1 MSDHLNT
8 SFVHLHVHTE
18 YSLLDGACRIKELVR
33 TCKERGMDALAIT
46 DHGVMYG
53 VVEFYEA
60 CLSEGIKPIIG
71 CEVYTAKRTRF
82 DKAPGIDSDY
92 GHLILLAKNNTG
104 YHNLIR
110 IVSKAF
116 TEGYYYK
123 PRVDMDL
130 LKEYSEGII
139 CASACLAGDVPQLIM
154 AGDYDGAKKLALEYA
169 EIFDDGRYYL
179 ELQSNGLEEQ
189 NEVNRALIKISD
201 ETGIPLIATNDVHFV
216 SKSDARTQDILMC
229 VQMAKKYNDT
239 DRMRFNTD
247 EVYLRTPEEMEA
259 LFTVRKDALANTVK
273 IAEECNV
280 EITFGRPVLPQFD
293 IPGGLTPPEYL
304 RKLTYE
310 GAVFR
315 YGDELPKEV
324 TDRLEYELSVIN
336 TMGYAEYYL
345 IVWDFIKF
353 AKDNG
358 ITVGPGRGSGA
369 GSLVAYCLKIT
380 NIDSLK
386 YSLAFERFLNPERIS
401 MPDFDVDFSDERR
414 KEVIDYVVR
423 KYGEDRVAQII
434 TFGTMAARGAVRD
447 VGRVLDVPYADVDVI
462 AKLIP
467 MAPGK
472 TSTIQGAIDL
482 SPELKSRYD
491 SDPVI
496 KDLLDT
502 AMQLEGM
509 PRNASTHA
517 AGVVLTK
524 NPVTDYVPVHK
535 TGDSVVT
542 QFPMAI
548 LEKLGLLKVD
558 FLGLR
563 TLTVIQDAI
572 ELIQKE
578 HGITVNF
585 DTMEMNDKNVYKT
598 ISDGKTLGI
607 FQLESPGMTRFITEL
622 QPDNLEDIIA
632 GIALYRPGPMDQI
645 PRYIENKKNP
655 SGVKYLHPI
664 LEPILNVTYGCM
676 VYQEQVMQIV
686 RDVAGYTM
694 GQSDLVRRAMAKKK
708 HDIMEKERVNF
719 VNGAEKNGVSSD
731 IANKIFDQMI
741 DFASYA
747 FNKAHAACYA
757 VVGYETAWLK
767 TYYPVEFMAALLNSF
782 LDRSDKIAQ
791 YIAECRLMGIEILPP
806 DINVSYSKFTV
817 KNGAIV
823 FGLSAIKNVGGH
835 VVNII
840 TDERDNN
847 GSFKSFGDF
856 CDRIACTEVNK
867 RCVES
872 FIKAGVFSSFPV
884 KRSQLFNSYDDIM
897 DAASAAHRNKAEG
910 QVSLFEMF
918 TEEDAAD
925 KDADY
930 ENYPDIPE
938 FNKGDI
944 LSMEKEMLGIYLSG
958 HPLEGYADILN
969 KLSNIH
975 TTDLIADTEED
986 LEGLDKSFSSGVKDG
1001 MQVAIG
1007 GIVASVKKKVT
1018 KNNAMMAFGTFEDL
1032 YGTCELL
1039 IFPKIYEKYAGILQP
1054 ESKVFIK
1061 GRLSLREDDTPKILP
1076 DEIYPIDDYIAGAG
1090 RDSSASGSAY
1100 KSRQTAS
1107 DMPSGEAVITVP
1119 EEYAARA
1126 VALAKYFTGRTH
1138 VKLIGKNNGAL
1149 IYEGYMNT
1157 APEIMKELESV
1168 IGI

>member
-1 MSDHLNT
+1 MDSLKT
-8 SFVHLHVHTE
+8 EFVHLHVHTE
-18 YSLLDGACRIKELVR
+18 YSLLDGACRIKELAKA
-33 TCKERGMDALAIT
+33 CKERGMDALAIT

-53 VVEFYEA
+53 IVEFYEA
-60 CLSEGIKPIIG
+60 CKNEGIKPIIG

-82 DKAPGIDSDY
+82 DKAPGVDNDY
-92 GHLILLAKNNTG
+92 GHLILLAKNNVG
-104 YHNLIR
+104 YHNLIK

-123 PRVDMDL
+123 PRVDLEL

-139 CASACLAGDVPQLIM
+139 CASACLGGDIPQMILRS
-154 AGDYDGAKKLALEYA
+154 DYDGAKQLAQQYQ
-169 EIFDDGRYYL
+169 EIFGKDNYYL

-189 NEVNRALIKISD
+189 LTVNKALIKISD

-216 SKSDARTQDILMC
+216 NKNDARAQDILVC
-229 VQMAKKYNDT
+229 VQTGKKYND
-239 DRMRFNTD
+239 DNRMKFNTD
-247 EVYLRTPEEMEA
+247 EVYLRTPDEMKE
-259 LFTVRKDALANTVK
+259 LFRVRTDAIQNTVK
-273 IAEECNV
+273 IANECNV

-293 IPGGLTPPEYL
+293 IPGGLTPAEYL

-310 GAVFR
+310 GAAFR
-315 YGDELPKEV
+315 YGNTLTPEV
-324 TDRLEYELSVIN
+324 SERLEYELSVIIS
-336 TMGYAEYYL
+336 MGYAEYYL

-386 YSLAFERFLNPERIS
+386 YNLAFERFLNPERIS

-434 TFGTMAARGAVRD
+434 TFGTMAARGSVRD
-447 VGRVLDVPYADVDVI
+447 VGRVLDVPYNDVDTI
-462 AKLIP
+462 AKMIP

-472 TSTIQGAIDL
+472 QTSIKESIEVN
-482 SPELKSRYD
+482 PELKTRYE
-491 SDPVI
+491 SDFVI
-496 KDLLDT
+496 KDLLDS

-524 NPVTDYVPVHK
+524 DPVTDYVPVHK

-572 ELIQKE
+572 ELIYKN
-578 HGITVNF
+578 HGVKVNF
-585 DTMEMNDKNVYKT
+585 DTMVMDDKNVYKT

-607 FQLESPGMTRFITEL
+607 FQLESPGMTRFIMEL

-655 SGVKYLHPI
+655 DKVKYLHPI

-686 RDVAGYTM
+686 RDLAGYTM

-708 HDIMEKERVNF
+708 HDVMEKERVNF
-719 VNGAEKNGVSSD
+719 VKGAEKNGVSQEIS
-731 IANKIFDQMI
+731 NKIFDQMI

-782 LDRSDKIAQ
+782 IDRSDKIAQ
-791 YIAECRLMGIEILPP
+791 YIEECKQMNIKILPP
-806 DINVSYSKFTV
+806 DINVSYAKFTV

-823 FGLSAIKNVGGH
+823 FGLAAIKNVGGH
-835 VVNII
+835 VVDVI
-840 TDERDNN
+840 TNERDTN
-847 GSFKSFGDF
+847 GVYKSFGDF
-856 CDRIACTEVNK
+856 CERIAATEVNK

-872 FIKAGVFSSFPV
+872 FIKAGVFTSFNI
-884 KRSQLFNSYDDIM
+884 KRSQLLRTYELILDDAV
-897 DAASAAHRNKAEG
+897 AAKKHKAEG
-910 QVSLFEMF
+910 QISIFEMF
-918 TEEDAAD
+918 GDTAEISDSN
-925 KDADY
+925 DY
-930 ENYPDIPE
+930 DDYPDIPE
-938 FNKGDI
+938 FNKADL

-958 HPLEGYADILN
+958 HPLEGYAQEFAQISTI
-969 KLSNIH
+969 KSI
-975 TTDLIADTEED
+975 DLIADTEEGLD
-986 LEGLDKSFSSGVKDG
+986 GLDKSFSSGVKDG
-1001 MQVAIG
+1001 MNITFG
-1007 GIVASVKKKVT
+1007 GILTNIKKKIT
-1018 KNNAMMAFGTFEDL
+1018 KNNAMMAFGTIEDIF
-1032 YGTCELL
+1032 GTAELL
-1039 IFPKIYEKYAGILQP
+1039 VFPKVYEKYAGLLTSENI
-1054 ESKVFIK
+1054 VIIK
-1061 GRLSLREDDTPKILP
+1061 GRLSIREDDSPKILP
-1076 DEIYPIDDYIAGAG
+1076 DEIFTPEQFKEAGN
-1090 RDSSASGSAY
+1090 
-1100 KSRQTAS
+1100 QTAS
-1107 DMPSGEAVITVP
+1107 AAMKFLIDKKHSKKVI
-1119 EEYAARA
+1119 AF
-1126 VALAKYFTGRTH
+1126 AKFFAGKTH
-1138 VKLIGKNNGAL
+1138 VSFFDKETKNE
-1149 IYEGYMNT
+1149 IWSGYMNT
-1157 APEIMKELESV
+1157 SREILTELKCLVQSS
-1168 IGI
+1168 

>member
-1 MSDHLNT
+1 
-8 SFVHLHVHTE
+8 
-18 YSLLDGACRIKELVR
+18 
-33 TCKERGMDALAIT
+33 MDALAIT

-60 CLSEGIKPIIG
+60 CKSEGIKPIIG
-71 CEVYTAKRTRF
+71 CEVYTAPRTRF
-82 DKAPGIDSDY
+82 DKAPGIDNNY
-92 GHLILLAKNNTG
+92 GHLILIAKNNIG
-104 YHNLIR
+104 YHNLIK

-123 PRVDMDL
+123 PRVDLDL

-139 CASACLAGDVPQLIM
+139 CSSACLGGDIPQLIFL
-154 AGDYDGAKKLALEYA
+154 GDIDGAKKLALKYQ
-169 EIFDDGRYYL
+169 EIFGKGNYYL

-189 NEVNRALIKISD
+189 ILVNQSLIKISN

-216 SKSDARTQDILMC
+216 NKEDARAQDILMC
-229 VQMAKKYNDT
+229 IQTGKKYNDSN
-239 DRMRFNTD
+239 RMKFNTD
-247 EVYLRTPEEMEA
+247 EVYLRSPEEMKV
-259 LFTVRKDALANTVK
+259 LFTNRIDALNNTVK

-280 EITFGRPVLPQFD
+280 ELTFGRAVLPQFN

-310 GAVFR
+310 GIKFR
-315 YGDELPKEV
+315 YGDNPPKEV
-324 TDRLEYELSVIN
+324 IERIEYELSVIIS
-336 TMGYAEYYL
+336 MGYAEYYL

-386 YSLAFERFLNPERIS
+386 YNLAFERFLNPERIS

-414 KEVIDYVVR
+414 KEVIDYVIK

-447 VGRVLDVPYADVDVI
+447 VGRVLDIPYADVDTV

-472 TSTIQGAIDL
+472 QTSISNAINL
-482 SPELKSRYD
+482 IPELKSKYEND
-491 SDPVI
+491 ATI

-509 PRNASTHA
+509 PRNSSTHA

-524 NPVTDYVPVHK
+524 DPVTDYVPVHK
-535 TGDSVVT
+535 TGDSTVT

-572 ELIQKE
+572 NLIKKNYNVD
-578 HGITVNF
+578 INF
-585 DTMEMNDKNVYKT
+585 DTMVMDDKNVYKT
-598 ISDGKTLGI
+598 ISDGHTLGI

-645 PRYIENKKNP
+645 PTYIENKKNP
-655 SGVKYLHPI
+655 QKVKYLHPL

-708 HDIMEKERVNF
+708 HDVMEKERVNF
-719 VNGAEKNGVSSD
+719 INGAAKKGVSEE

-791 YIAECRLMGIEILPP
+791 YIEECKQMNIEILPP
-806 DINVSYSKFTV
+806 DINMSERQFTV
-817 KNGAIV
+817 KDGKII
-823 FGLSAIKNVGGH
+823 FGFAAIKNVGGN
-835 VVNII
+835 VSDVI
-840 TDERDNN
+840 TQLREKDGNY
-847 GSFKSFGDF
+847 KSFGDF
-856 CDRIACTEVNK
+856 CQRIASTEVNK
-867 RCVES
+867 RCIES
-872 FIKAGVFSSFPV
+872 FIKAGVFSSFNV
-884 KRSQLFNSYDDIM
+884 KRSQLIRTYEIILDDVTI
-897 DAASAAHRNKAEG
+897 SNKHRNPD
-910 QVSLFEMF
+910 QLSMFDMFEEISNQM
-918 TEEDAAD
+918 AD
-925 KDADY
+925 
-930 ENYPDIPE
+930 NYDIFPDIPE
-938 FNKGDI
+938 FDKSDL
-944 LSMEKEMLGIYLSG
+944 LSMEREMLGIYISG
-958 HPLEGYADILN
+958 HPLEKYSD
-969 KLSNIH
+969 KLSKISNIKSL
-975 TTDLIADTEED
+975 DLSEIIENEN
-986 LEGLDKSFSSGVKDG
+986 EISSTALLNLKDG
-1001 MQVAIG
+1001 MNITIG
-1007 GIVASVKKKVT
+1007 GIITTVKKKVT
-1018 KNNAMMAFGTFEDL
+1018 KNNSLMAFVTLEDL
-1032 YGTCELL
+1032 YGAVELL
-1039 IFPKIYEKYAGILQP
+1039 IFPKVYEKSSGLIYNENI
-1054 ESKVFIK
+1054 VVVK

-1076 DEIYPIDDYIAGAG
+1076 DEIIPIDQFISNDNSLEKVFEIFDRQAKRLISFFSYF
-1090 RDSSASGSAY
+1090 SGS
-1100 KSRQTAS
+1100 T
-1107 DMPSGEAVITVP
+1107 P
-1119 EEYAARA
+1119 
-1126 VALAKYFTGRTH
+1126 
-1138 VKLIGKNNGAL
+1138 VKLISKENGKILWSGHANINKDIL
-1149 IYEGYMNT
+1149 
-1157 APEIMKELESV
+1157 KELESI
-1168 IGI
+1168 IGL

>member
-1 MSDHLNT
+1 M
-8 SFVHLHVHTE
+8 
-18 YSLLDGACRIKELVR
+18 LDGACKIKDLVKA
-33 TCKERGMDALAIT
+33 CKERGMDALAIT

-60 CLSEGIKPIIG
+60 CKNEGIKPIIG

-82 DKAPGIDSDY
+82 DKAPGVDNYY
-92 GHLILLAKNNTG
+92 GHLLLLAKNNKG
-104 YHNLIR
+104 YHNLIK

-123 PRVDMDL
+123 PRVDLDL
-130 LKEYSEGII
+130 LKEYHEGII
-139 CASACLAGDVPQLIM
+139 CASACLGGDIPQLILS
-154 AGDYDGAKKLALEYA
+154 GDYNAAKQFALRYES
-169 EIFDDGRYYL
+169 IFGKGNYYL
-179 ELQSNGLEEQ
+179 EIQSNGLEEQ
-189 NEVNRALIKISD
+189 LKVNNALIKMSD
-201 ETGIPLIATNDVHFV
+201 ETGIPLIATNDVHFIN
-216 SKSDARTQDILMC
+216 KDDARAQDILVC
-229 VQMAKKYNDT
+229 VQTGKKYNDEN
-239 DRMRFNTD
+239 RMKFNTED
-247 EVYLRTPEEMEA
+247 VYLKSPDEIKA
-259 LFTVRKDALANTVK
+259 LFNVRTDALQNTVK

-280 EITFGRPVLPQFD
+280 VLEFGRPVLPQFD
-293 IPGGLTPPEYL
+293 IPGGLTPAEYL
-304 RKLTYE
+304 RKLTFD
-310 GAVFR
+310 GAAFR
-315 YGDELPKEV
+315 YGDTLPKEV
-324 TDRLEYELSVIN
+324 TERLEYELSVIIS
-336 TMGYAEYYL
+336 MGYAEYYL

-386 YSLAFERFLNPERIS
+386 YNLAFERFLNPERIS

-414 KEVIDYVVR
+414 KEVIDYVVH

-434 TFGTMAARGAVRD
+434 TFGTMAARGSVRD
-447 VGRVLDVPYADVDVI
+447 VGRVLDIPYNEVDSI
-462 AKLIP
+462 AKMIP

-472 TSTIQGAIDL
+472 ATTIKDALEI
-482 SPELKSRYD
+482 SPELKTRYD
-491 SDPVI
+491 NEPVI
-496 KDLLDT
+496 KDLIDS

-509 PRNASTHA
+509 SRNTSTHA

-524 NPVTDYVPVHK
+524 DPVTDYVPVHK

-572 ELIQKE
+572 ELIKKN
-578 HGITVNF
+578 HSVIVNF
-585 DTMEMNDKNVYKT
+585 DTMVMDDKNVYKT

-655 SGVKYLHPI
+655 NKVKYLHPI

-686 RDVAGYTM
+686 RDLAGYTM

-708 HDIMEKERVNF
+708 HDVMEKERINF
-719 VNGAEKNGVSSD
+719 VKGAEKNGVSTEIS
-731 IANKIFDQMI
+731 NKIFDQMI

-782 LDRSDKIAQ
+782 IDRTDKIAQ
-791 YIAECRLMGIEILPP
+791 YIDECKQMNIKILPP
-806 DINVSYSKFTV
+806 CVNLSYAKFTV
-817 KNGAIV
+817 KDGAIV
-823 FGLSAIKNVGGH
+823 FGLAAIKNVGAH
-835 VVNII
+835 VVDTI
-840 TDERDNN
+840 TRERDTN
-847 GSFKSFGDF
+847 GLFKNFGDF
-856 CDRIACTEVNK
+856 CDRIASTEVNK

-872 FIKAGVFSSFPV
+872 FIKAGVFSCFNV
-884 KRSQLFNSYDDIM
+884 KRSQLFKTYEDILDHAVM
-897 DAASAAHRNKAEG
+897 AKKNKAEG
-910 QVSLFEMF
+910 QISIFDMFEDSSQ
-918 TEEDAAD
+918 EDSSNE
-925 KDADY
+925 Y

-938 FNKGDI
+938 FSKSDL

-958 HPLEGYADILN
+958 HPLEGFAQEFSKISTI
-969 KLSNIH
+969 KS
-975 TTDLIADTEED
+975 TDLIADTEDD
-986 LEGLDKSFSSGVKDG
+986 LEGLDKTFASGVRDG
-1001 MQVAIG
+1001 MKITFG
-1007 GIVASVKKKVT
+1007 GIITNIKKKVT
-1018 KNNAMMAFGTFEDL
+1018 KNNAMMAFGVIEDL
-1032 YGTCELL
+1032 FGTAELL
-1039 IFPKIYEKYAGILQP
+1039 IFPKVYEKYAGLLVP
-1054 ESKVFIK
+1054 ENIVVIT
-1061 GRLSLREDDTPKILP
+1061 GRLSIREDDTPKILP
-1076 DEIYPIDDYIAGAG
+1076 EEVFLPDEYKAKINN
-1090 RDSSASGSAY
+1090 SSNATNDF
-1100 KSRQTAS
+1100 KFLIES
-1107 DMPSGEAVITVP
+1107 DKKDKVISF
-1119 EEYAARA
+1119 
-1126 VALAKYFTGRTH
+1126 AKYFS
-1138 VKLIGKNNGAL
+1138 GKTRVTFYDKNTKDE
-1149 IYEGYMNT
+1149 IWSGYMNT
-1157 APEIMKELESV
+1157 SNEILNELKFIIHNS
-1168 IGI
+1168 